1 MKPKKLRINVSKNSE
16 LDLAYLEAIE
26 FAKSHYENFP
36 VLSFFVPQKI
46 KKDVAIVYQF
56 ARQADD
62 IADEGNFT
70 ETERI
75 ENLNKYEQDFTNSLN
90 GKFSNPFWM
99 ALSNTIKTKNLSSN
113 NFSKLLT
120 AFRQDITKSRYANME
135 ELLNYCSYSA
145 NPVGRIILELH
156 SINDES
162 ALQYSDKICTALQI
176 TNFLQDISVDFDKQR
191 IYLPLE
197 ELTKFN
203 VSENIFHLKEIN
215 SNFKQMMKAQI
226 KNMTNYFETG
236 KNLLPFLPFGLKQQI
251 KWTINGGE
259 GILKKITELNYD
271 VLNTRPKFSK
281 MDLLKLLFQK

>member
-1 MKPKKLRINVSKNSE
+1 MKQKKLLTNVIKNSE
-16 LDLAYLEAIE
+16 LDLAYFEAIK

-36 VLSFFVPQKI
+36 VLSLFIP
-46 KKDVAIVYQF
+46 KKLKKHVAIVYQF
-56 ARQADD
+56 SRQADD

-70 ETERI
+70 ATERI
-75 ENLNKYEQDFTNSLN
+75 ENLSKYEQNFTNSLDDN
-90 GKFSNPFWM
+90 FSNPFWM
-99 ALSNTIKTKNLSSN
+99 ALSNTIKTQDLSSN

-120 AFRQDITKSRYANME
+120 AFRQDITKTRYASMD
-135 ELLNYCSYSA
+135 ELLNYCSNSA

-156 SINDES
+156 SINNES

-197 ELTKFN
+197 EMTKFN
-203 VSENIFHLKEIN
+203 VSENIFHLK

-226 KNMTNYFETG
+226 ENMHNYFEDG

-281 MDLLKLLFQK
+281 MDLIKLLFQK